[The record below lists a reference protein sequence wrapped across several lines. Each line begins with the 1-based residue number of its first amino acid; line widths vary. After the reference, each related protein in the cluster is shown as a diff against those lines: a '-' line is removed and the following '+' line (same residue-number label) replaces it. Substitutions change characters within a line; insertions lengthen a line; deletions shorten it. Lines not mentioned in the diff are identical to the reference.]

1 MLRQRTSAWST
12 QRLYKCLRV
21 KYTNIITTQNVDCQY
36 TLKRNLSLAV
46 RRLFT
51 DVEWLK
57 RWNVALNELGEL
69 RLGLG
74 KLGLG
79 ANARNELGLGE
90 STLGDNT
97 GEVTFA
103 TELGEL
109 KLGVGAEKL
118 ERLLRY
124 IFSFHN

>member
-1 MLRQRTSAWST
+1 M
-12 QRLYKCLRV
+12 
-21 KYTNIITTQNVDCQY
+21 
-36 TLKRNLSLAV
+36 
-46 RRLFT
+46 
-51 DVEWLK
+51 K